1 MAFLRSSIVQDS
13 TQLVRGHSV
22 WLRAPLMGD
31 YADWAELRAR
41 SREHL
46 TPWEPV
52 WQRDELTRGAYRRRV
67 RHYHR
72 EAREDLGYA
81 FLIFKDGDDRLI
93 GGLSLSNVR
102 RGVTQAAVL
111 GYWLGLPFVRQ
122 GFMTAAVNAVVA
134 YAFEDL
140 HLHRL
145 EAATMP
151 NNAASIRVLER
162 NGFRSEGIARRL
174 LKINGVWEDHML
186 HALVAEDFAQIEP
199 HAVEVR
205 TA

>member
-1 MAFLRSSIVQDS
+1 MAFLRSGIIQES
-13 TQLVRGHSV
+13 THLVRGRDV
-22 WLRAPLMGD
+22 WLRAPSMGD
-31 YADWAELRAR
+31 YAAWAELRAR

-52 WQRDELTRGAYRRRV
+52 WQRDELTRSSFRRRV
-67 RHYHR
+67 RHYNR

-81 FLIFKDGDDRLI
+81 FLIFRNADDELL

-122 GFMTAAVNAVVA
+122 GHMTAAVAAVVA
-134 YAFEDL
+134 FAFEDL
-140 HLHRL
+140 RLHRL

-151 NNAASIRVLER
+151 NNVPSIRVLER
-162 NGFRSEGIARRL
+162 NGFRREGIARRL
-174 LKINGVWEDHML
+174 LKINGAWEDHVL
-186 HALVAEDFAQIEP
+186 HGLVADDAAQFQSAGE
-199 HAVEVR
+199 EVR

>member
-1 MAFLRSSIVQDS
+1 MAFLRSGIVQDS
-13 TQLVRGHSV
+13 TYLVRGNGV

-31 YADWAELRAR
+31 YGAWAELRAM
-41 SREHL
+41 SRGHL

-52 WQRDELTRGAYRRRV
+52 WQRDELTRGAYRRRI

-81 FLIFKDGDDRLI
+81 FLIFNDGDDRLL

-122 GFMTAAVNAVVA
+122 GYMTAAVTAVVA

-162 NGFRSEGIARRL
+162 NGFRREGIARRL
-174 LKINGVWEDHML
+174 LKINGAWEDHML
-186 HALVAEDFAQIEP
+186 HALVAEDFAPTEP
-199 HAVEVR
+199 QPAEVR

>member
-1 MAFLRSSIVQDS
+1 MAFLRSGIVQDS
-13 TQLVRGHSV
+13 THTVRGRGF
-22 WLRAPLMGD
+22 WLRSPQMSD
-31 YADWAELRAR
+31 YPAWAELRAR

-52 WQRDELTRGAYRRRV
+52 WQRDELSRSAFRRRV
-67 RHYHR
+67 RHYNR

-81 FLIFKDGDDRLI
+81 FLIFKDGTDELV

-122 GFMTAAVNAVVA
+122 GYMTAAVNAICD
-134 YAFEDL
+134 YAFDDL
-140 HLHRL
+140 RLHRL

-162 NGFRSEGIARRL
+162 NCFRREGIARRL
-174 LKINGVWEDHML
+174 LKINGVWEDHVL
-186 HALVAEDFAQIEP
+186 HALVAEEFSEIEAP
-199 HAVEVR
+199 VAEVR
-205 TA
+205 SA

>member
-1 MAFLRSSIVQDS
+1 MAFLRSSIGQES
-13 TQLVRGHSV
+13 THVVRGHGV
-22 WLRAPLMGD
+22 WLRTPLMGD
-31 YADWAELRAR
+31 YVTWAELRAR

-52 WQRDELTRGAYRRRV
+52 WQRDELTRSAFRRRV

-81 FLIFKDGDDRLI
+81 FLIFREGDDQLL

-102 RGVTQAAVL
+102 RGVTQAAIL

-122 GFMTAAVNAVVA
+122 GHMTAAVAAVVA

-151 NNAASIRVLER
+151 NNIASIRVLER
-162 NGFRSEGIARRL
+162 NGFRREGIASRL
-174 LKINGVWEDHML
+174 LKINGAWEDHVQ
-186 HALVAEDFAQIEP
+186 HALVVEDYVQSQLA
-199 HAVEVR
+199 AEVR
-205 TA
+205 SA

>member
-1 MAFLRSSIVQDS
+1 MAFLRSSIGPDS
-13 TQLVRGHSV
+13 AHVVRGRGV

-31 YADWAELRAR
+31 YAAWAELRAR

-52 WQRDELTRGAYRRRV
+52 WQRDELTRSAYRRRV

-81 FLIFKDGDDRLI
+81 FLIFRDADDRLL

-111 GYWLGLPFVRQ
+111 GYWLGLPYVGQ
-122 GFMTAAVNAVVA
+122 GHMTAAVAAVA
-134 YAFEDL
+134 CYAFEDL
-140 HLHRL
+140 RLHRL

-151 NNAASIRVLER
+151 NNVASIRVLER
-162 NGFRSEGIARRL
+162 NGFHREGIARRL
-174 LKINGVWEDHML
+174 LKINGAWEDHVL
-186 HALVAEDFAQIEP
+186 HGLVAEDFGTTQHSLA
-199 HAVEVR
+199 EVHS
-205 TA
+205 A

>member
-1 MAFLRSSIVQDS
+1 MAFLRSSISQDNAHV
-13 TQLVRGHSV
+13 VRGHGV

-31 YADWAELRAR
+31 YAAWAELRTR

-52 WQRDELTRGAYRRRV
+52 WQRDELTRSAYRRRV
-67 RHYHR
+67 RYYAR

-81 FLIFKDGDDRLI
+81 FLILKDGDDQLL

-111 GYWLGLPFVRQ
+111 GYWLGLPFVRR
-122 GFMTAAVNAVVA
+122 GYMTAAVAAIVA

-140 HLHRL
+140 RLHRL
-145 EAATMP
+145 EAATMR
-151 NNAASIRVLER
+151 NNMASIRVLER
-162 NGFRSEGIARRL
+162 NGFRREGIARRL
-174 LKINGVWEDHML
+174 LKINGAWEDHVL
-186 HALVAEDFAQIEP
+186 HALVADDFAQLQP
-199 HAVEVR
+199 PAVEVH

>member
-1 MAFLRSSIVQDS
+1 MAFLRTGIVQES
-13 TQLVRGHSV
+13 PPLLRGRGL
-22 WLRAPLMGD
+22 WLRAPMMGD
-31 YADWAELRAR
+31 YAAWAELRAR

-52 WQRDELTRGAYRRRV
+52 WQRDELTRSAYRRRV
-67 RHYHR
+67 RYYQR
-72 EAREDLGYA
+72 EARDDLGYA
-81 FLIFKDGDDRLI
+81 FLIFRDGDDQLL

-122 GFMTAAVNAVVA
+122 GHMTAAVAVVVA

-140 HLHRL
+140 RLHRL

-151 NNAASIRVLER
+151 NNVASIRVLER
-162 NGFRSEGIARRL
+162 NGFRREGIAQRL
-174 LKINGVWEDHML
+174 LKINGTWEDHVL
-186 HALVAEDFAQIEP
+186 HGLVAEDPMRISPLAS
-199 HAVEVR
+199 EVR
-205 TA
+205 TL

>member
-1 MAFLRSSIVQDS
+1 
-13 TQLVRGHSV
+13 
-22 WLRAPLMGD
+22 MGD
-31 YADWAELRAR
+31 YAAWAELRAR

-52 WQRDELTRGAYRRRV
+52 WQRDELTRSAYRRRV

-81 FLIFKDGDDRLI
+81 FLIFTDGDDRLV

-111 GYWLGLPFVRQ
+111 GYWLGLHYVRQ
-122 GFMTAAVNAVVA
+122 GYMTAAVAAVA
-134 YAFEDL
+134 SYSFEDL

-151 NNAASIRVLER
+151 NNSASIRVLER
-162 NGFRSEGIARRL
+162 NGFTREGIARRL
-174 LKINGVWEDHML
+174 LKINGAWEDHVL
-186 HALVAEDFAQIEP
+186 HALVAEDFARMYQLTT
-199 HAVEVR
+199 EVHS
-205 TA
+205 A

>member
-13 TQLVRGHSV
+13 THLVRGRGV
-22 WLRAPLMGD
+22 WLRSPQMSD
-31 YADWAELRAR
+31 YPAWAELRAR

-52 WQRDELTRGAYRRRV
+52 WQRDELTRSAFRRRV
-67 RHYHR
+67 RHYNR

-81 FLIFKDGDDRLI
+81 FLIFKEGDDQLL

-111 GYWLGLPFVRQ
+111 GYWLGLPYVGQ
-122 GFMTAAVNAVVA
+122 GYMTEAVAAVCA
-134 YAFEDL
+134 YAFEEL

-151 NNAASIRVLER
+151 NNSASIRVLER
-162 NGFRSEGIARRL
+162 NGFRREGLARRL
-174 LKINGVWEDHML
+174 LKINGVWEDHVL
-186 HALVAEDFAQIEP
+186 HALVAEDFGQIESSV
-199 HAVEVR
+199 AEAC

>member
-1 MAFLRSSIVQDS
+1 
-13 TQLVRGHSV
+13 
-22 WLRAPLMGD
+22 MGD
-31 YADWAELRAR
+31 YVGWAELRAR
-41 SREHL
+41 SRDHL

-52 WQRDELTRGAYRRRV
+52 WQRDELTRSAYRRRV

-81 FLIFKDGDDRLI
+81 FLIFSDGEDRLL

-122 GFMTAAVNAVVA
+122 GYMTAAVAAIAA
-134 YAFEDL
+134 YTFEEL

-151 NNAASIRVLER
+151 NNATSIRVLER
-162 NGFRSEGIARRL
+162 NGFRREGIARRL
-174 LKINGVWEDHML
+174 LKINGVWEDHVL
-186 HALVAEDFAQIEP
+186 HALVAEDIGLVE
-199 HAVEVR
+199 HSAVEACTV
-205 TA
+205 

>member
-13 TQLVRGHSV
+13 THLVRGRGV
-22 WLRAPLMGD
+22 WLRSPQMSD
-31 YADWAELRAR
+31 YPTWAELRAR

-52 WQRDELTRGAYRRRV
+52 WQRDELARSAFRRRV
-67 RHYHR
+67 RHYNR

-81 FLIFKDGDDRLI
+81 FLIFKEGDDQLL

-111 GYWLGLPFVRQ
+111 GYWLGLPYLGQ
-122 GFMTAAVNAVVA
+122 GYMTEAVAAVCA
-134 YAFEDL
+134 YAFEEL

-151 NNAASIRVLER
+151 NNSASIRVLER
-162 NGFRSEGIARRL
+162 NGFRREGLARRL
-174 LKINGVWEDHML
+174 LKINGVWEDHVL
-186 HALVAEDFAQIEP
+186 HALVAEDFGQIESSV
-199 HAVEVR
+199 AEAC

>member
-1 MAFLRSSIVQDS
+1 
-13 TQLVRGHSV
+13 
-22 WLRAPLMGD
+22 MGD
-31 YADWAELRAR
+31 YAEWAELRAR

-52 WQRDELTRGAYRRRV
+52 WQRDELTRSAYRRRV

-81 FLIFKDGDDRLI
+81 LLIFSDGDDRLL

-111 GYWLGLPFVRQ
+111 GYWLGLPYVRQ
-122 GFMTAAVNAVVA
+122 GYMTAAVGAVVA
-134 YAFEDL
+134 YAFEEL
-140 HLHRL
+140 RLHRL

-151 NNAASIRVLER
+151 NNVASIRVLER
-162 NGFRSEGIARRL
+162 NGFAREGIARRL
-174 LKINGVWEDHML
+174 LKINGQWEDHVL
-186 HALVAEDFAQIEP
+186 HALVAEDFARMGGTVAE
-199 HAVEVR
+199 ALS
-205 TA
+205 A